1 MHISVFFD
9 DFVAA
14 EIEPLAKLCDMAVSM
29 AFNLLG
35 WTTSS
40 DKENPF
46 GSIAKV
52 LGLKIN
58 LEDARLGKIYMCN
71 TESRQQE
78 LFETI
83 SGVLEKNFLSRKDGE
98 RLRGRLQFAEAQ
110 IAGKGGWIG
119 VQATNTFLVQRWR
132 TVE

>member
-1 MHISVFFD
+1 MYSIRICPALDCFIKGFSRLARHSVHGFCRVSLGLWKILVRLLWVHISVFFD

-29 AFNLLG
+29 AFSLLG

-58 LEDARLGKIYMCN
+58 Y
-71 TESRQQE
+71 
-78 LFETI
+78 
-83 SGVLEKNFLSRKDGE
+83 
-98 RLRGRLQFAEAQ
+98 
-110 IAGKGGWIG
+110 
-119 VQATNTFLVQRWR
+119 
-132 TVE
+132 

>member
-9 DFVAA
+9 NFVAA

-35 WTTSS
+35 WATGKAAADFEITERIRLGRLERRKKPLERLRKASS

-52 LGLKIN
+52 LGLKIS
-58 LEDARLGKIYMCN
+58 LEDARLGKIYM
-71 TESRQQE
+71 
-78 LFETI
+78 
-83 SGVLEKNFLSRKDGE
+83 
-98 RLRGRLQFAEAQ
+98 
-110 IAGKGGWIG
+110 
-119 VQATNTFLVQRWR
+119 
-132 TVE
+132 